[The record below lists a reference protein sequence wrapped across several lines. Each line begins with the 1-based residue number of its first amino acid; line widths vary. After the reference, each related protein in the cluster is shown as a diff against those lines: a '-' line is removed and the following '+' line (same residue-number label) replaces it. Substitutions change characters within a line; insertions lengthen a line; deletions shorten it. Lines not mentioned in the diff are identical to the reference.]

1 MKSHPLFYVW
11 ESLVSNYTNDSLL
24 VQEGFNSILTH
35 YNESHRFYH
44 NLDHVQTL
52 LVFIEEYNHLVHDLE
67 TLQLAVF
74 FHDII
79 YDVQRA
85 DNEERSALVATQF
98 LEQTSYPPEKI
109 ALVSEYIRATKSHQN
124 PNKDSDLDCFLDFDL
139 FILSGPERMYQ
150 AYAKNIR
157 KEYGIYPDSVYVPGR
172 KKILQ
177 YFLDRPS
184 IYKTAGFRERFDAV
198 AKENI
203 QRELEKLSL

>member
-24 VQEGFNSILTH
+24 VKEGFNSILTH
-35 YNESHRFYH
+35 YSESHRYYH

-52 LVFIEEYNHLVHDLE
+52 LVFIEEYNHLVQDLE
-67 TLQLAVF
+67 NLQLAVF

-79 YDVQRA
+79 YDVQRG

-109 ALVSEYIRATKSHQN
+109 ARVSEYIRATKSHQN
-124 PNKDSDLDCFLDFDL
+124 PNNDSDLDCFLDFDL

-157 KEYGIYPDSVYVPGR
+157 KEYGIYPDAVYVPGR

-177 YFLDRPS
+177 HFLDQPS
-184 IYKTAGFRERFDAV
+184 IYKTAGFRERFDTV

>member
-11 ESLVSNYTNDSLL
+11 ESLVSNYTNDSSL
-24 VQEGFNSILTH
+24 VKEGFNSILTH
-35 YNESHRFYH
+35 YSESHRYYH
-44 NLDHVQTL
+44 NLDHIQTL

-67 TLQLAVF
+67 ALQLAVF

-79 YDVQRA
+79 YDVQRG

-98 LEQTSYPPEKI
+98 LEQTSYPAEKT

-124 PNKDSDLDCFLDFDL
+124 PHGDADLDCFLDFDL

-157 KEYGIYPDSVYVPGR
+157 KEYSIYPDAVYVPGR
-172 KKILQ
+172 KKVLQ
-177 YFLDRPS
+177 YFLDQPS
-184 IYKTAGFRERFDAV
+184 IYKTEGFRERFDAV
-198 AKENI
+198 ARENI
-203 QRELEKLSL
+203 QRELEKLTL